1 MLRVL
6 FASLVFGA
14 FASGSNAQSVSDDDL
29 LDIIQRQ
36 QDALQGG
43 GNGATRGLSIV
54 TGTGDTAAGNTTDQ
68 TTGTE
73 GGLSSLADIKTGDVV
88 RFDDDLEINVQ
99 VNFEFDSA
107 ALRSSEQPAL
117 EQMCRVMK
125 AADTV
130 RAFRIIGHTD
140 SAGSDVYNKNLSQL
154 RAEEVG
160 RHLINNCGVN
170 ASRLEMIG
178 YGEEFPDNESD
189 PRAPENRRVEFQ
201 ALS

>member
-1 MLRVL
+1 MLRFL
-6 FASLVFGA
+6 FATLVFSA
-14 FASGSNAQSVSDDDL
+14 VATTSIAQTVSDDEL

-36 QDALQGG
+36 QDALQGS
-43 GNGATRGLSIV
+43 GNGLTRGLSIV
-54 TGTGDTAAGNTTDQ
+54 TGTGDSAAGNSTEPTI
-68 TTGTE
+68 GTE
-73 GGLSSLADIKTGDVV
+73 DGLNSLADIKTGAVV
-88 RFDDDLEINVQ
+88 RFDDNLEINVQ

-140 SAGSDVYNKNLSQL
+140 SSGSDVYNKNLSQL

-160 RHLINNCGVN
+160 RYLTNICGID
-170 ASRLEMIG
+170 ASRLEMVG
-178 YGEEFPDNESD
+178 YGEEFLDNEND